1 MYCPLVSH
9 CMRRCVSASRKS
21 HPVFTIYTSIG
32 FSGLLRLGEKSIA
45 FGDELWY
52 TYFAA
57 SYNLRSARFL
67 ILFWVLGGVCVC
79 LLCPD
84 LVRSSWDL
92 VLVPFCLPPRIR
104 ENWASKPSCSLQCR
118 AGKQTRQMPN
128 QKGHSPKRNH
138 QRGRPATKKVRSK
151 TKILGTEKKSDQILE
166 DIIVAFAL
174 AKPQES
180 LSKSSCRVAL
190 SFDFWGMVQLAFHGV
205 LQILDFSFYKV
216 EHEIIGV
223 P

>member
-79 LLCPD
+79 VLALLGPSVGKWVCWGFPD

-138 QRGRPATKKVRSK
+138 QRGRPATQKVRSK
-151 TKILGTEKKSDQILE
+151 TKFWELKK
-166 DIIVAFAL
+166 AT
-174 AKPQES
+174 
-180 LSKSSCRVAL
+180 KS
-190 SFDFWGMVQLAFHGV
+190 
-205 LQILDFSFYKV
+205 
-216 EHEIIGV
+216 
-223 P
+223 

>member
-1 MYCPLVSH
+1 MSMYCPLVSH

-79 LLCPD
+79 VLALLGPSVGKWVCWGFPD

-118 AGKQTRQMPN
+118 AGKQTRQMQN

-138 QRGRPATKKVRSK
+138 QRGRAATQKVRSK
-151 TKILGTEKKSDQILE
+151 TKFWELKKKRPNPRRHNCS
-166 DIIVAFAL
+166 V
-174 AKPQES
+174 
-180 LSKSSCRVAL
+180 C
-190 SFDFWGMVQLAFHGV
+190 
-205 LQILDFSFYKV
+205 
-216 EHEIIGV
+216 IGETSRIFI
-223 P
+223 

>member
-79 LLCPD
+79 VLALLGPSVGKWVCWGFPD

-138 QRGRPATKKVRSK
+138 QRGRPATQKVRSK
-151 TKILGTEKKSDQILE
+151 TKFWELKKKRPNPRRHNCS
-166 DIIVAFAL
+166 V
-174 AKPQES
+174 
-180 LSKSSCRVAL
+180 C
-190 SFDFWGMVQLAFHGV
+190 
-205 LQILDFSFYKV
+205 
-216 EHEIIGV
+216 IGETSRIFI
-223 P
+223 